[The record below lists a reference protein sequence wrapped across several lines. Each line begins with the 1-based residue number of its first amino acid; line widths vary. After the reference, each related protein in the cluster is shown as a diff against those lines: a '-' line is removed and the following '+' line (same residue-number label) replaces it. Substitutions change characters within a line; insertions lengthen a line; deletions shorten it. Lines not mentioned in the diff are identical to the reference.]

1 MYIYVCMYI
10 TYILYYILLLHIIH
24 IIDIMIYMYIYTYIL
39 KKQLLFYVKLFENQN
54 QVLSSD

>member
-24 IIDIMIYMYIYTYIL
+24 IIDIMIYMYIYTYIT
-39 KKQLLFYVKLFENQN
+39 KKAII
-54 QVLSSD
+54 VLCKII